1 MLNFNY
7 IYIICI
13 IKTIIKI
20 YILIKIQNKK
30 LNNIKKEKKKDNIKE
45 YDFKKNLKKKKKILL
60 W

>member
-30 LNNIKKEKKKDNIKE
+30 LNNIKKEKKKKIIL
-45 YDFKKNLKKKKKILL
+45 KNMILKKI
-60 W
+60 

>member
-45 YDFKKNLKKKKKILL
+45 YDFKKNLKKKKKIFL